1 MSKNLAQIVSNV
13 ILNTT
18 VDIVAVTSVVTK
30 IINLL
35 NETQRTENEVNTFLE
50 INC

>member
-1 MSKNLAQIVSNV
+1 MPKNLAQIVSNV